1 MWYDRN
7 RIPRELQ
14 LARFCHEPAWAPC
27 FGRVHSWV
35 QPTEVR
41 DTPSRNE
48 SSARKIA
55 RRLISSRRSDRAA
68 GHTAA
73 RAAAA
78 ACDQLYRELSRWVG
92 PDGCH
97 ALFTRA
103 LAEARTEHPALAQIQ
118 LHARS
123 EPYIEGVAET
133 IMAHGDPAT
142 AEAIESMLVR
152 MVELLG
158 RLIGDDMSTKLI
170 ERTLAPSEG
179 GDGPSD
185 DRREEA

>member
-1 MWYDRN
+1 MF
-7 RIPRELQ
+7 
-14 LARFCHEPAWAPC
+14 LARAFV
-27 FGRVHSWV
+27 GSTDRGK
-35 QPTEVR
+35 

-55 RRLISSRRSDRAA
+55 RRLINSRRSDRAD

-78 ACDQLYRELSRWVG
+78 ACDKLYRELSRWVG
-92 PDGCH
+92 SDGCH

-103 LAEARTEHPALAQIQ
+103 LAQARTEYPVLAQIQ

-123 EPYIEGVAET
+123 EPYIDGVAET

-142 AEAIESMLVR
+142 AEALESMLVR
-152 MVELLG
+152 LVELLG
-158 RLIGDDMSTKLI
+158 RLIGDDMAMKLI
-170 ERTLAPSEG
+170 ERSLAASER